1 MTKDG
6 LTLEGEAVCR
16 GIKDHRGFYSISME
30 TCGEMYQFRRR
41 KRLPR
46 KKTGIDI
53 NRCIRR
59 LKKRR

>member
-30 TCGEMYQFRRR
+30 TCGEMKQYRRY
-41 KRLPR
+41 KTLP
-46 KKTGIDI
+46 KKKAGIDI